1 MFRPPFCPFPE
12 CATQLGASKFE
23 WRSRGYYFRKCD
35 GRWVRRFSCKICNRR
50 FSTQTFKTDY
60 RWKKP
65 RLHYRVFDLFISKVT
80 MRQMA
85 RIHGVR
91 RPTIERRLRKLG
103 VVCREF
109 HTLALAQ
116 AKQRGGLV
124 GTFQLD
130 ELETYETDRRLSPVT
145 MPVLIERSSY
155 FVVHGETAPMAAR
168 GNLTPSMKEK
178 KERRDRKYGRRKSGS
193 RTAVINTLNTLVTH
207 HRTGVGICLESDRKS
222 SYRKEFKRIADS
234 GFASHVRIS
243 SKKLRDKSNPLF
255 PINHTLAMMRD
266 NISRLVRRTWA
277 ASKLRRRLDLHF
289 WMWVCYRNYV
299 RGITVLTKT
308 TPAQAMNVFRNR
320 WKREDV
326 LRWRWPQ
333 IGIDLGQ

>member
-1 MFRPPFCPFPE
+1 MFRPPFCPFLDCE
-12 CATQLGASKFE
+12 SKQGIFE
-23 WRSRGYYFRKCD
+23 FCWRSRGKYFRKCD
-35 GRWVRRFSCKICNRR
+35 GRWVRRFSCKVCERR

-65 RLHYRVFDLFISKVT
+65 RLHYRLFDLFISKVT

-91 RPTIERRLRKLG
+91 RPTVERRLRRMG
-103 VVCREF
+103 MVCREF
-109 HTLALAQ
+109 HALALAQ
-116 AKQRGGLV
+116 AKRRGGIV

-145 MPVLIERSSY
+145 MPVLIERHSY

-168 GNLTPSMKEK
+168 GNLTTSLRKK
-178 KERRDRKYGRRKSGS
+178 KELRDKRFGKRRSGS
-193 RTAVINTLNTLVTH
+193 RNAVVNTLRRLKEVH
-207 HRTGVGICLESDRKS
+207 SSEAAMSLESDRKH
-222 SYRKEFKRIADS
+222 SYRTEFKRIAGS
-234 GFASHVRIS
+234 QFACHIRIS
-243 SKKLRDKSNPLF
+243 SKKLRDKSNELF

-277 ASKLRRRLDLHF
+277 ASKIRQRLDLHF

-299 RGITVLTKT
+299 RGITVQTKT
-308 TPAQAMNVFRNR
+308 TPAQAIFVLRR
-320 WKREDV
+320 AWRREGI

-333 IGIDLGQ
+333 ISLNLGQ